1 VDHVFVLRYLL
12 ESRLRGGSNAPLVCC
27 FVDFRTAY
35 DIIRRDYLME
45 SLAEL
50 GVHGNMLQAIV
61 QMYWSVPLIPKL
73 DGGAG
78 S

>member
-1 VDHVFVLRYLL
+1 
-12 ESRLRGGSNAPLVCC
+12 
-27 FVDFRTAY
+27 
-35 DIIRRDYLME
+35 ME